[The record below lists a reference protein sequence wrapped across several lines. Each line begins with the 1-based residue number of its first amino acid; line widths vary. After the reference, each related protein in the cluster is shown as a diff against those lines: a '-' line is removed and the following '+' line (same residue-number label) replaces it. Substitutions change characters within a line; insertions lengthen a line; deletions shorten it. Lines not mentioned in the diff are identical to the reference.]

1 MKWLFPALRLYKPPL
16 CPALC
21 PALCM
26 VLLTTTLA
34 TGCALPRKQPP
45 QAAPTSPGTQER
57 ASGADTMYDLLV
69 AEVAGQRGEYAV
81 AFDHYLRVARSTRD
95 RFAVERAMQ
104 IAVFMRDKEKSLTAA
119 RLWVDIDPDSV
130 DARQG
135 LVVFLLRNGQSE
147 EALPH
152 LDTLLAALRAAPAPK
167 PAPAANDLSLD
178 LGASAQGYM
187 QIAALLGAEQDKQA
201 ALQLMERFV
210 ARHASDAEAHFAYA
224 NLALSAG
231 DLTSA
236 QAATDAA
243 LQRKPRWPSALVLRA
258 RILQAQGNAG
268 AAVAALGE
276 AVRQSPKD
284 LPLRLAYS
292 RLLVDS
298 NRMEEARAQ
307 FAVMA
312 QQAGDN
318 ADVLLALGLVSMQ
331 IKQQDD
337 AERYLNQVLKLGKRG
352 TEAHY
357 YLGQIA
363 EIKKHPRAAI
373 EHYKKVTEGDAWLDA
388 QLRIARLTAKES
400 GLAAGRAYLHAIKPQ
415 NPQQQVQVIMAEGDM
430 LSEQKHYAEAMELY
444 NTALTEQPN
453 DSNLLYGR
461 AMLAEKMGRLDL
473 LEQDLRAVIER
484 EPENATA
491 LNALG
496 YTLADRTTRYQE
508 AFGYI
513 ERALQL
519 RPQDASVIDSMGWVL
534 YRLGRPQEALRY
546 LKAALDLADDP
557 EIAAHLGEVMWV
569 TGDQKGALKIW
580 EQGLK
585 VNSENEVLLNTMQ
598 RFSR

>member
-1 MKWLFPALRLYKPPL
+1 MKWLSLAQRRYKLPL
-16 CPALC
+16 CMA
-21 PALCM
+21 
-26 VLLTTTLA
+26 LLTSVLA
-34 TGCALPRKQPP
+34 AGCALPHKQPP
-45 QAAPTSPGTQER
+45 AEAQAAPPPTSPG
-57 ASGADTMYDLLV
+57 ADAMYDLLV
-69 AEVAGQRGEYAV
+69 AEIAGQRGDYAV
-81 AFDHYLRVARSTRD
+81 AFDHYLQAARSTRD
-95 RFAVERAMQ
+95 RRAAERAMQ
-104 IAVFMRDKEKSLTAA
+104 IAVFMRDKEKALTAA
-119 RLWVDIDPDSV
+119 RLWVDIDPDSL

-152 LDTLLAALRAAPAPK
+152 LDTILAAVRAAPAPAPK
-167 PAPAANDLSLD
+167 PAPSANDLSLD
-178 LGASAQGYM
+178 LGASAQGFM
-187 QIAALLGAEQDKQA
+187 QIAALLGAEQDKPS
-201 ALQLMERFV
+201 ALRLMERFV
-210 ARHASDAEAHFAYA
+210 ARHESDAEAHFAYA

-231 DLTSA
+231 DLSAA

-243 LQRKPRWPSALVLRA
+243 LQRKPDWPSALVLRA
-258 RILQAQGNAG
+258 RILQAQGNTSAAITALG
-268 AAVAALGE
+268 AAVK
-276 AVRQSPKD
+276 QFPKD
-284 LPLRLAYS
+284 LPLRLAYA
-292 RLLVDS
+292 RMLVDS
-298 NRMEEARAQ
+298 NRIKESRAQ
-307 FAVMA
+307 FGVMA
-312 QQAGDN
+312 QQAKGN
-318 ADVLLALGLVSMQ
+318 VEVLLALGLVSMQ

-363 EIKKHPRAAI
+363 ETKKRPCAAI
-373 EHYKKVTEGDAWLDA
+373 EHYQKVTEGDAWFDA

-400 GLAAGRAYLHAIKPQ
+400 GLAAGRAYLHAIPLQ
-415 NPQQQVQVIMAEGDM
+415 NPQQQVQLIMAEGDM
-430 LSEQKHYAEAMELY
+430 LSEQKQYDETMDLY
-444 NTALTEQPN
+444 NSALTEQPN
-453 DSNLLYGR
+453 DSNLLYAR

-496 YTLADRTTRYQE
+496 YTLADRTARYQE
-508 AFGYI
+508 ALGYI

-519 RPQDASVIDSMGWVL
+519 RPQDPSVIDSMGWVF
-534 YRLGRPQEALRY
+534 YRLGRHQEALRY
-546 LKAALDLADDP
+546 LKTARDLADDP

>member
-1 MKWLFPALRLYKPPL
+1 MKWSITALRPHKLL
-16 CPALC
+16 
-21 PALCM
+21 LCM
-26 VLLTTTLA
+26 ALLTTALA
-34 TGCALPRKQPP
+34 TGCALPHKQPP
-45 QAAPTSPGTQER
+45 AEAQAAPPPTSPG
-57 ASGADTMYDLLV
+57 ADAMYDLLV
-69 AEVAGQRGEYAV
+69 AEIAGQRGDYAV
-81 AFDHYLRVARSTRD
+81 AFDHYLRAARSTRD
-95 RFAVERAMQ
+95 RFAAERAMQ

-119 RLWVDIDPDSV
+119 RLWADIDPGSL

-152 LDTLLAALRAAPAPK
+152 LDALLAAARAAPAPK
-167 PAPAANDLSLD
+167 PAPPANDLSLD

-187 QIAALLGAEQDKQA
+187 QIAALLGTEQDKQA
-201 ALQLMERFV
+201 ALSLMQRFV
-210 ARHASDAEAHFAYA
+210 ARHENDADAHFAYA

-231 DLTSA
+231 DLATA

-243 LQRKPRWPSALVLRA
+243 LQRKPLWPSALVLRA
-258 RILQAQGNAG
+258 RILQAQGNASAAITALG
-268 AAVAALGE
+268 AAVK
-276 AVRQSPKD
+276 QSPKD
-284 LPLRLAYS
+284 LPLRLAYA
-292 RLLVDS
+292 RMLVDS
-298 NRMEEARAQ
+298 NRMKEARAQ
-307 FAVMA
+307 FRVMA
-312 QQAGDN
+312 QQARDN
-318 ADVLLALGLVSMQ
+318 VEVLLALGLVSMQ

-337 AERYLNQVLKLGKRG
+337 AERYLNQALKLGKRG

-363 EIKKHPRAAI
+363 EIKKRPRAAI
-373 EHYKKVTEGDAWLDA
+373 EHYKKVAEGDAWLDA

-400 GLAAGRAYLHAIKPQ
+400 GLAAGRAYLHAIQLQ
-415 NPQQQVQVIMAEGDM
+415 NPLQQVQIIMAEGD
-430 LSEQKHYAEAMELY
+430 LLREQKLYTEALELY
-444 NTALTEQPN
+444 NAALTEQPN
-453 DSNLLYGR
+453 DSNLLYSR
-461 AMLAEKMGRLDL
+461 AMLAEKMDRLDL
-473 LEQDLRAVIER
+473 LEQDLRTVIER
-484 EPENATA
+484 EPENTTA

-508 AFGYI
+508 ALGYI

-519 RPQDASVIDSMGWVL
+519 RPQEPSIIDSMGWVL
-534 YRLGRPQEALRY
+534 YRLGRHQEALRY

-585 VNSENEVLLNTMQ
+585 VNAENEVLLNTMK